1 MKMNTRKIH
10 KYGESEKIF
19 FNEHQVYPVEHFI
32 EVKELSARIR
42 VLETG
47 NGLPV
52 LFIHGAPAASGIWI
66 PLVKNLHRYK
76 NLIIDRPG
84 CGESEKISYKG
95 LTRERLQS
103 IMTSTIDAV
112 LDHFNIRQIPI
123 VSSSFGSSLTL
134 LYMFK
139 RSERVSKLVIE
150 GCPAL
155 INGSHV
161 PSFMKP
167 MLLPVTRWIIPRLP
181 ATASIFK
188 KIITGLGH
196 GYSLKHQLIAG
207 GFIEWYMSLF
217 NNTGTQINEIAM
229 ITKAYPS
236 GKIKASF
243 EIKDEELEK
252 IKQPAL
258 LLWSSDDPF
267 GDIKTAKHL
276 QSKIKDSMLI
286 SFEKSGHLPWLDQ
299 PESHAEEIQKFI

>member
-1 MKMNTRKIH
+1 MNTRKIY
-10 KYGESEKIF
+10 KYRDSEKIF
-19 FNEHQVYPVEHFI
+19 FNKHHVYPVEHFI
-32 EVKELSARIR
+32 EVKEFSARIR
-42 VLETG
+42 VLEIGT
-47 NGLPV
+47 GLPV

-66 PLVKNLHRYK
+66 PLVKNMQRYRS
-76 NLIIDRPG
+76 LIMDRPG
-84 CGESEKISYKG
+84 CGESEKISYKD
-95 LTRERLQS
+95 LTRQRLQS
-103 IMTSTIDAV
+103 IMTATIDAV
-112 LDHFNIRQIPI
+112 LDHFNIQQIPI

-134 LYMFK
+134 LYVFK

-167 MLLPVTRWIIPRLP
+167 MLLPVLRWIIPRLP
-181 ATASIFK
+181 ATASIFN

-196 GYSLKHQLIAG
+196 GWSLKHQLIPG

-217 NNTGTQINEIAM
+217 NNTDTQINEIVM

-252 IKQPAL
+252 IKQPVL

-267 GDIKTAKHL
+267 GDIETAQHL
-276 QSKIKDSMLI
+276 QSKIKDSILI
-286 SFEKSGHLPWLDQ
+286 SFEKSGHLPWLDK
-299 PESHAEEIQKFI
+299 PESHAEDIQKFI

>member
-1 MKMNTRKIH
+1 MNARKIY
-10 KYGESEKIF
+10 KYRESEKIF
-19 FNEHQVYPVEHFI
+19 FNKHHVCPVEHFI
-32 EVKELSARIR
+32 EVKEFSARIR
-42 VLETG
+42 VLEIGT
-47 NGLPV
+47 GLPV

-66 PLVKNLHRYK
+66 PLVKNMQRYRS
-76 NLIIDRPG
+76 LIMDRPG
-84 CGESEKISYKG
+84 CGESEKISYKD
-95 LTRERLQS
+95 LTIQRLQS
-103 IMTSTIDAV
+103 IMTATIDAV

-134 LYMFK
+134 LYVFK

-167 MLLPVTRWIIPRLP
+167 MLLPVLRWIFPRLQ
-181 ATASIFK
+181 ASASIVN

-196 GYSLKHQLIAG
+196 GWSLKHQLIPG

-217 NNTGTQINEIAM
+217 NNTDTQINEIVM

-252 IKQPAL
+252 IKQPVL

-267 GDIKTAKHL
+267 GDIETAQHL
-276 QSKIKDSMLI
+276 QSKIKDSILI
-286 SFEKSGHLPWLDQ
+286 SFEKSGHLPWLDK
-299 PESHAEEIQKFI
+299 PESHAEDIQKFI